1 MNRTRTLSAC
11 AALSVVIAL
20 LGMPLPA
27 LADNPTVVE
36 TVETAEVEVAETAAD
51 DAAGSEK
58 NAAGTEGAE
67 SNQTEESK
75 FTAVVLPAVAE
86 VGYPAGATFRVEASD
101 PEMIA
106 SYQWIANNGID
117 DFELDGT
124 TATTNRLRIP
134 STQKE
139 DPDLHVRCVLTL
151 KDGTVVETEPAVL
164 HVANSFE
171 EKTVLYVGDHALVPG
186 QSLDLAKTTLGTGR
200 VAFSGDGTTITLEDV
215 NITTSTMSYDVYLAP
230 SFGLNLMQRNGEE
243 EFHFNLV
250 GTNVIE
256 NNYSDPDGKNSGI
269 VFDLLFGTEGRS
281 NSPRV
286 FIEGEGTLQLIGGS
300 CSLCSDSDVEV
311 SGDLST
317 EPNGDIYCDAIVCR
331 DLKVGGTSHLEIHAN
346 GAAFDTEGD
355 LSIAPGA
362 VVSARSTPSR
372 GNAGTTSESVVDVDG
387 SIVIVGA
394 TLNVNGTADP
404 AHFKPFGAT
413 LASFTGI
420 SFGGSLNAAESSIS
434 IVMATRDSERG
445 WLKSCYGIDG
455 NGDGSSIGLADA
467 STLSVKIDCADVSS
481 VRGIRVTD
489 FMGVTGD
496 SKVSTSVVATED
508 AACIMT
514 GGRISMVDATVDCRA
529 RSVGEEAVTRGIV
542 CGGLKIECSK
552 PGCNLRSVAEDGVAL
567 LAYTNEHGVVAVNPT
582 AGYAPGMIIIG
593 NPAVVLTPA
602 TGEVN
607 VVGVLD
613 GDGIARAETIYNPN
627 DRSVPAMEV
636 EIGIPDPGGDVVMIG
651 LVSTA
656 AFVAIARLATK
667 KSRRVRSLYEEF
679 RS

>member
-215 NITTSTMSYDVYLAP
+215 NITTRTMSYDVYLAP

-311 SGDLST
+311 SSDLST

-331 DLKVGGTSHLEIHAN
+331 DLKVGGT
-346 GAAFDTEGD
+346 
-355 LSIAPGA
+355 
-362 VVSARSTPSR
+362 
-372 GNAGTTSESVVDVDG
+372 
-387 SIVIVGA
+387 
-394 TLNVNGTADP
+394 
-404 AHFKPFGAT
+404 
-413 LASFTGI
+413 
-420 SFGGSLNAAESSIS
+420 
-434 IVMATRDSERG
+434 
-445 WLKSCYGIDG
+445 
-455 NGDGSSIGLADA
+455 
-467 STLSVKIDCADVSS
+467 
-481 VRGIRVTD
+481 
-489 FMGVTGD
+489 
-496 SKVSTSVVATED
+496 
-508 AACIMT
+508 
-514 GGRISMVDATVDCRA
+514 
-529 RSVGEEAVTRGIV
+529 
-542 CGGLKIECSK
+542 
-552 PGCNLRSVAEDGVAL
+552 
-567 LAYTNEHGVVAVNPT
+567 
-582 AGYAPGMIIIG
+582 
-593 NPAVVLTPA
+593 
-602 TGEVN
+602 
-607 VVGVLD
+607 
-613 GDGIARAETIYNPN
+613 
-627 DRSVPAMEV
+627 
-636 EIGIPDPGGDVVMIG
+636 
-651 LVSTA
+651 
-656 AFVAIARLATK
+656 
-667 KSRRVRSLYEEF
+667 
-679 RS
+679 